1 MLNFSDILGQS
12 HAVSIIQSALQSGH
26 IHHAWIFHGS
36 IGIGKFTVAKALAAA
51 LLDPDASPNL
61 TGIIEADPDG
71 RCVHLIESGTHPD
84 YHVIRK
90 ELATVS
96 RDRDIRDRKQM
107 NIPRGVVLEFLVE
120 PASRSGHS
128 DTNHS
133 ALASKVMIVDEAE
146 LLATEGQNLVL
157 KTLEEPPPGT
167 VIILVTSRLDKLL
180 PTIRSR
186 CQRVGFSPLSDDEMN
201 RWLQRFINN
210 QSQAPSGGG
219 DAETHRP
226 ISDEERKWLLRFA
239 AGSPGLAELAMNNHF
254 YNWYDEIAPRLRA
267 IWNGRFDETLGKRL
281 KELVDEYAVQ
291 SIKGNP
297 NASKG
302 AANKAGARFMFQLIA
317 AEMRAALRTVI
328 AKGGSP
334 DRILY
339 LIDLLQEAE
348 QQLNA
353 NVNMEMMFENLVLQW
368 DAGRQD
374 SSAWFATSGI

>member
-12 HAVSIIQSALQSGH
+12 HAVSIIQSALQSEH

-51 LLDPDASPNL
+51 LLEPDASLNL

-71 RCVHLIESGTHPD
+71 RCVHLIEYGAHPD

-96 RDRDIRDRKQM
+96 RKDSVRRAKQV
-107 NIPRGVVLEFLVE
+107 NIPKEVVLEFLIE
-120 PASRSGHS
+120 PAAHTGHG
-128 DTNHS
+128 DQNHS
-133 ALASKVMIVDEAE
+133 ALASKVLIIDEAE
-146 LLATEGQNLVL
+146 LLAREGQNLLL

-167 VIILVTSRLDKLL
+167 VIILVTSQLDKLL

-186 CQRVGFSPLSDDEMN
+186 CQRIGFSPLSDDEMS
-201 RWLQRFINN
+201 RWLARFINN
-210 QSQAPSGGG
+210 PSQTQS
-219 DAETHRP
+219 AEDVESLRP
-226 ISDEERKWLLRFA
+226 ISNDERTWLLRFA
-239 AGSPGLAELAMNNHF
+239 AGSPGLAEVAIRNHF
-254 YNWYDEIAPRLRA
+254 FNWYDEIAPRLRA
-267 IWNGRFDETLGKRL
+267 IWNGQFDEMLGKRL
-281 KELVDEYAVQ
+281 KVLVDDYAVE

-317 AEMRAALRTVI
+317 AEMRGALRMII

-334 DRILY
+334 DRILH
-339 LIDLLQEAE
+339 LIELLQSAE
-348 QQLNA
+348 QQLNS
-353 NVNMEMMFENLVLQW
+353 NVNMEMLFENLIIQW
-368 DAGRQD
+368 DAGRNE
-374 SSAWFATSGI
+374 SSIWFATTGT